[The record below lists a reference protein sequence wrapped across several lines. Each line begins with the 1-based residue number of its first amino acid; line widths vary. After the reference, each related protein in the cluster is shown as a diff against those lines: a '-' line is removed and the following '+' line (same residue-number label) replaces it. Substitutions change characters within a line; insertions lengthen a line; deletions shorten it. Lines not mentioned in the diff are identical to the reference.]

1 MFRAHNAVRTGACPV
16 KPGAR
21 FEIRDSRFGS
31 EVHWMDGWLASVVG
45 RCQGLGRCSGKLGK
59 TDQEAGRRFISRRR
73 RRRRDVG
80 FWGLMRRLLIEFG
93 QKAERT
99 QSKKRI
105 LEWRWRAGRVQGW
118 SCMSSWAM
126 SLAQTGV
133 WWGHSRFQTCY
144 VSGPRG

>member
-16 KPGAR
+16 KPRAR
-21 FEIRDSRFGS
+21 FEIRVRGPL
-31 EVHWMDGWLASVVG
+31 DGWLASVVG

-59 TDQEAGRRFISRRR
+59 TDQEPGRRFISRRR

-93 QKAERT
+93 QKAERA

-105 LEWRWRAGRVQGW
+105 LKWRWRAG
-118 SCMSSWAM
+118 S
-126 SLAQTGV
+126 TGV
-133 WWGHSRFQTCY
+133 ALHVELRCRWLKLG
-144 VSGPRG
+144 